1 MSLDSRYQAEW
12 RLIYALVVAGKSAK
26 FAERVL
32 AKLFP
37 EFGDRSPFEQVRD
50 WISAGWL
57 LSKLREAKSGTYGR
71 LERAL
76 EQIVELDAETCSI
89 EELEAVHGIGPKT
102 ARFFL
107 LWTRP
112 GVKYAALD
120 VHVLKFLNRL
130 GFTNLHGT
138 PPAGK
143 TYAKLER
150 IFIGLAEKIGVS
162 ARELDVTV
170 WRAYRDGD
178 EDALF
183 ADLAPYGIK
192 ETTR

>member
-1 MSLDSRYQAEW
+1 MTLDSQYQAEW
-12 RLIYALVVAGKSAK
+12 RLIYALVVAGKSSE

-37 EFGDRSPFEQVRD
+37 EFGGRSPFEHVRD

-57 LSKLREAKSGTYGR
+57 LEKLREAKSGTYRR

-76 EQIVELDAETCSI
+76 EEVVELDAETCSI

-112 GVKYAALD
+112 SVKYAALD

-162 ARELDVTV
+162 PRGLDILV
-170 WRAYRDGD
+170 WQAYHDGD

-183 ADLAPYGIK
+183 ADLASHGIK
-192 ETTR
+192 EPRT